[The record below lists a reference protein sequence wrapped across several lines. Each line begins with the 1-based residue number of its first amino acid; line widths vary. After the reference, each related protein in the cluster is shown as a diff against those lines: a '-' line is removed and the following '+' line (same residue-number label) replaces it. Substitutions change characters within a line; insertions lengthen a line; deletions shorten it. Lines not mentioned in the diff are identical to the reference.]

1 MCSRFLLFVNIINDR
16 SFSFFSLALKKIDLS
31 NYTLSLQAYSVDIL
45 HQYND
50 QPLSFHTVDM
60 SHLSSRSYLWI
71 SLSTSP
77 LLSLSWQLQVLPN
90 GNVFSPGCKTCNVSC
105 TSLSDD
111 SWGIRFLNLEHRH
124 TWMTTKMITTTEHMS
139 NNYSLITKNL
149 KHDLRWWMK
158 HYLNNH
164 LYISVSTYHQWILVM
179 PTSVT
184 VDLSLW
190 HHFGTPSQFLFV
202 NFDSILEFRH
212 PFETFIE
219 MKSSS
224 KMEICCLCDLLS
236 LSLF

>member
-164 LYISVSTYHQWILVM
+164 LSVYLCINLPPVDSCDANQCH
-179 PTSVT
+179 SRFVT
-184 VDLSLW
+184 LASLW
-190 HHFGTPSQFLFV
+190 NPQSIFVCKIWLYSRIQTPLW
-202 NFDSILEFRH
+202 NIHWNE
-212 PFETFIE
+212 
-219 MKSSS
+219 K
-224 KMEICCLCDLLS
+224 LLKNGN
-236 LSLF
+236 LLPLWPP

>member
-1 MCSRFLLFVNIINDR
+1 MINH
-16 SFSFFSLALKKIDLS
+16 
-31 NYTLSLQAYSVDIL
+31 SVSIQL
-45 HQYND
+45 ICLTWAQGAICE
-50 QPLSFHTVDM
+50 F
-60 SHLSSRSYLWI
+60 
-71 SLSTSP
+71 LSTSP

-190 HHFGTPSQFLFV
+190 HHFGITLEPPV
-202 NFDSILEFRH
+202 NF
-212 PFETFIE
+212 
-219 MKSSS
+219 
-224 KMEICCLCDLLS
+224 CL
-236 LSLF
+236 